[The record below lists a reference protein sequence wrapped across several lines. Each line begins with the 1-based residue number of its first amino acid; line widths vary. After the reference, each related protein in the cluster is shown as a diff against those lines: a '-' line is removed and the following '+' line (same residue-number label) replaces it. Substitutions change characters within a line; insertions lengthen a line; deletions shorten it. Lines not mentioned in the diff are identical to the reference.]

1 MEAAGIAGNL
11 LHKAD
16 RISSAAADGI
26 ISPKAAHDIAGPLHY
41 ALIRALAGFSSYE
54 SSGLEWVRE
63 NRKISPSNYSI
74 LLHLMEYPVF
84 GDAIIGASGRIGS
97 AENVFA
103 EKSIEEVWEDARKGR
118 DVLPGD
124 AYTDEAN
131 AGRLFRYFTLNF
143 RAEHGRYPLFRD
155 YREAGLD
162 GLMAHYGYDKFKAFY
177 LSGLMR
183 RDSEYYDQEL
193 DYAPWEAFERLGR
206 DYWKEGPNRAKA
218 ILNTQLAALT
228 SDKPHFASY
237 KDYNR
242 SRLKGLLNYCSREK

>member
-1 MEAAGIAGNL
+1 
-11 LHKAD
+11 
-16 RISSAAADGI
+16 
-26 ISPKAAHDIAGPLHY
+26 
-41 ALIRALAGFSSYE
+41 
-54 SSGLEWVRE
+54 
-63 NRKISPSNYSI
+63 
-74 LLHLMEYPVF
+74 
-84 GDAIIGASGRIGS
+84 
-97 AENVFA
+97 
-103 EKSIEEVWEDARKGR
+103 
-118 DVLPGD
+118 LPGD

-143 RAEHGRYPLFRD
+143 RAEHGRYPNFRD

-242 SRLKGLLNYCSREK
+242 SRLKGLLNYCSREKIDPLDDSGICNIILETGGPEYRALIEKNNYAGILEKLIAENRFNPFIEAVKKRREGAGTSHMKP